1 MGAPR
6 VRQRVPGALGDAS
19 VLAPVLIALAFF
31 VLLAAFAGVDP
42 APGVT
47 ASTSPWTDEGWN
59 VLNARDL
66 LIFGRWS
73 TDVWDMYVV
82 NFPFSVLQAAWLAI
96 AGIGIVQARLLVIA
110 IGALALAA
118 IGLGLRRPLGG
129 TGAALAEA
137 SLGGSALVLY
147 YGRLAYLEPMV
158 VLWLVL
164 GLLPLVREKPSFES
178 GLVAGIALALAI
190 ATKASAGAAVAGMVA
205 GFALVGLR
213 EPGVRRALAGVM
225 VAALGV
231 AIVWAAVFVVPQPAA
246 LATDLR
252 IWASEPLPRS
262 LAQLISRIGE
272 YPRRSDGGIPLALPL
287 LVAGAVGVIV
297 VTLRRRSLDARQR
310 RLAAAC
316 AGWFAVGISVL
327 LIVPYRPNRYLVPLL
342 PPLAI
347 VAGLAFALAVS
358 WISGRTRRGGRAGA
372 GNGPDDVELTTTGA
386 SRLAGW
392 NGGAVPAAGAAAL
405 PGGVP
410 GLRPGG
416 LPAALPAVGPAA
428 GAAAL
433 PGGVP
438 GALALVLGVVLVLPG
453 LVTYAGWVT
462 STPSTLPGIQARIAS
477 IVPAGAA
484 VQGDLAPVLAM
495 GTRAETIVSRPE
507 TNVNGGDLYATRG
520 VRWVLTTGAPPQWA
534 ALHPAAWAARTRE
547 LCLSWG
553 PGRTCLYRLP

>member
-1 MGAPR
+1 MREPR
-6 VRQRVPGALGDAS
+6 VRQRVAGALSDAG

-31 VLLAAFAGVDP
+31 VLLATFAGVDP
-42 APGVT
+42 ARGVT

-66 LIFGRWS
+66 VVFGRWS
-73 TDVWDMYVV
+73 TDAWDMYIV
-82 NFPFSVLQAAWLAI
+82 NYPFSLLQAAWLAI
-96 AGIGIVQARLLVIA
+96 AGVGIVQARLLVIA

-129 TGAALAEA
+129 PGAALAEA

-164 GLLPLVREKPSFES
+164 GLLFLGREKPSFAS
-178 GLVAGIALALAI
+178 GVLAGIALALAI
-190 ATKASAGAAVAGMVA
+190 ATKASAATAAVGMLAGV
-205 GFALVGLR
+205 ALVGVH
-213 EPGVRRALAGVM
+213 EPGVRRALAGVV

-231 AIVWAAVFVVPQPAA
+231 ALVWAAVFVVPQPAA

-262 LAQLISRIGE
+262 LAQLIGRIDE

-287 LVAGAVGVIV
+287 LVAGAVGVLV
-297 VTLRRRSLDARQR
+297 VMLRRGSLDARQR
-310 RLAAAC
+310 RIAAAC
-316 AGWFAVGISVL
+316 VGWFVVGMGVL
-327 LIVPYRPNRYLVPLL
+327 LAVPYRPNRYLVPLL

-347 VAGLAFALAVS
+347 VAGLAFALAMS
-358 WISGRTRRGGRAGA
+358 WISGRASRGQPRGA
-372 GNGPDDVELTTTGA
+372 GDGPDELEPTTASA

-392 NGGAVPAAGAAAL
+392 SGGARRAAH
-405 PGGVP
+405 PGV
-410 GLRPGG
+410 
-416 LPAALPAVGPAA
+416 LPAV
-428 GAAAL
+428 
-433 PGGVP
+433 
-438 GALALVLGVVLVLPG
+438 LALVFGVALVTPG
-453 LVTYAGWVT
+453 LAIYAGWVT
-462 STPSTLPGIQARIAS
+462 SSPSTLPGLQARIAS
-477 IVPAGAA
+477 VVPAGAA

-495 GTRAETIVSRPE
+495 GTRAETIVSRPA
-507 TNVNGGDLYATRG
+507 TNVNGGDLYATSG

>member
-1 MGAPR
+1 MRAPR
-6 VRQRVPGALGDAS
+6 VRQRVPGALGDAG

-31 VLLAAFAGVDP
+31 MLLAAFAGVDP
-42 APGVT
+42 ARGVT

-66 LIFGRWS
+66 VVFGRWS
-73 TDVWDMYVV
+73 TDAWDMYIV
-82 NFPFSVLQAAWLAI
+82 NFPFSLLQAAWLAL
-96 AGIGIVQARLLVIA
+96 AGVGIVQARLLVIA

-118 IGLGLRRPLGG
+118 VGLGLRRPLGG
-129 TGAALAEA
+129 PGAALAEA

-164 GLLPLVREKPSFES
+164 GLLSLVREKPSFAS

-190 ATKASAGAAVAGMVA
+190 ATKASAATAAAGMLA
-205 GFALVGLR
+205 GFVLVGMR
-213 EPGVRRALAGVM
+213 EPAVRRSLAGVV

-231 AIVWAAVFVVPQPAA
+231 TLVWAAVFVVPQPAA

-262 LAQLISRIGE
+262 LAELIGRIDE
-272 YPRRSDGGIPLALPL
+272 YPRRSDGGISLALPL
-287 LVAGAVGVIV
+287 LGAGAIGVIV
-297 VTLRRRSLDARQR
+297 VALRRRSLDARQR

-316 AGWFAVGISVL
+316 VGWFTAGIGVL

-347 VAGLAFALAVS
+347 VAGLAFAVAMS
-358 WISGRTRRGGRAGA
+358 WISGRARRGRRAGGGDA
-372 GNGPDDVELTTTGA
+372 DDVELTRAGA
-386 SRLAGW
+386 SRLAEQS
-392 NGGAVPAAGAAAL
+392 GAAGPAA
-405 PGGVP
+405 
-410 GLRPGG
+410 
-416 LPAALPAVGPAA
+416 GPAA

-433 PGGVP
+433 PAGLPSAGAATLPAVLP
-438 GALALVLGVVLVLPG
+438 AALALALAILLVFPG
-453 LVTYAGWVT
+453 LTTYAGWVT
-462 STPSTLPGIQARIAS
+462 STPSTLSGIQARIAS
-477 IVPAGAA
+477 IVPPGAA

-495 GTRAETIVSRPE
+495 RTRAETIVSRPE
-507 TNVNGGDLYATRG
+507 THVNGGDLYATRG